1 MGKIIIVDYDS
12 EESQQLKKL
21 LENREFQVIKVN
33 SVFKLLEVTDLQQAD
48 VIFLSSTLLQKDSL
62 NLAKI
67 IVEKKLTESLI
78 ITSRNEK
85 ELKEAKEITDEVD
98 GFIVAP
104 YEGHNLA
111 LILKLVTKKQ
121 QQIKKL
127 EKEIATLNDKLSQ
140 RIKIE
145 QAKGMLMSRQGLT
158 EEKAYQK
165 MRRLSMENRCPIID
179 IAEMLILSH

>member
-1 MGKIIIVDYDS
+1 M
-12 EESQQLKKL
+12 
-21 LENREFQVIKVN
+21 
-33 SVFKLLEVTDLQQAD
+33 
-48 VIFLSSTLLQKDSL
+48 
-62 NLAKI
+62 
-67 IVEKKLTESLI
+67 
-78 ITSRNEK
+78 
-85 ELKEAKEITDEVD
+85 
-98 GFIVAP
+98 AP

-121 QQIKKL
+121 QQIKRL